1 MKVALCVHCTDF
13 ITPLNTWR
21 TDRSWRWCQCRHTGV
36 RWRDGARGLLEV
48 TSLHG
53 HDGVRVIGLN
63 NMFLTLAV
71 AEPPKYDGLP
81 FEKWREL
88 HTECSRQVEP
98 GYLFHE
104 DKRGCWALVVRVGE
118 SSDVTFIDY
127 GQALA
132 ETTSPAGSTDRAAA
146 S

>member
-13 ITPLNTWR
+13 VTPLNTWQ
-21 TDRSWRWCQCRHTGV
+21 TDRSWRWCQCQHTGV

-53 HDGVRVIGLN
+53 PDSVRVLGLN
-63 NMFLTLAV
+63 NMFLTIAV
-71 AEPPKYDGLP
+71 SDPARNAGLSY
-81 FEKWREL
+81 EKWREL
-88 HTECSRQVEP
+88 HTECARQVEP

-104 DKRGCWALVVRVGE
+104 DKRACWALVVRVGE
-118 SSDVTFIDY
+118 SNDVTFIDY

-132 ETTSPAGSTDRAAA
+132 QSAPAGSTDRAAA